1 MWQRIQT
8 VYLALAVLANA
19 LLLAGLPIMTAADAT
34 KVYAKDDMLFLILIA
49 IATMD
54 ALVAIFIYKNRRA
67 QVLVGRISIL
77 IAVVAVVKMLYSF
90 ITIQKSTAHVSGVGM
105 WMPLIFIVLV
115 ALANK
120 AIIRDEEK
128 VRSADRIR

>member
-54 ALVAIFIYKNRRA
+54 ALVAIFIYKNRRV
-67 QVLVGRISIL
+67 QVIVGRIAIVTA
-77 IAVVAVVKMLYSF
+77 IVAVIKMLYTF
-90 ITIQKSTAHVSGVGM
+90 ITIQKSTAYVSDIGM
-105 WMPLIFIVLV
+105 WMPLVFVVLV

-128 VRSADRIR
+128 VRAADRIR